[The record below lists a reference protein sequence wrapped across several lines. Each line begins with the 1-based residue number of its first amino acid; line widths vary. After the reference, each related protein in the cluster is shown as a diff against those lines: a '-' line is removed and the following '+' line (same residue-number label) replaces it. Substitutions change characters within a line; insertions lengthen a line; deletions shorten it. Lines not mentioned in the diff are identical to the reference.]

1 SDDLLETVT
10 DPKGFGAGRFA
21 PRHNS
26 GGNVTF
32 MDGHVKYHTPG
43 QLAIGTDW
51 NKTKTLASVLIT
63 DTNTFLWDLK

>member
-1 SDDLLETVT
+1 
-10 DPKGFGAGRFA
+10 
-21 PRHNS
+21 
-26 GGNVTF
+26 